1 VPELA
6 ELLKPQARVR
16 VLKAGDPDP
25 EGRCVVYWMQ
35 RAQRGLDNPALE
47 HAIAI
52 GNALKRPV
60 VAVFGLTEH
69 YPGAEARHYQ
79 FLIEGLID
87 ARDALESK
95 GVPLVVRIGPPNE
108 VVAGLV
114 REVRPALVV
123 GDENP
128 VKVGQHWRH
137 KLAEETEVPIRL
149 VDADV
154 VVPSGLFP
162 KEEYAARTLR
172 LKMHRIWEPFFEPQK
187 NTKAKVPYPKGSI
200 PSGESL
206 ADPAALL
213 VRLKS
218 RGVAPVIGYKGGT
231 VEALSRLKRFVKDRL
246 PVYATAR
253 NEPTPYMTSEL
264 SAHLHY
270 GHIGPHTMALAAR
283 NSGAPEA
290 DKAAF
295 LEELV
300 VRRELAINF
309 VWRNPDYDRYQGCPA
324 WALKTLAK
332 HAADPRPFGYTRE
345 QMEAGETG
353 DPLWNAA
360 QKEMVYT
367 GRMHNYLRMY
377 WGKKILEWCPDPEG
391 AFDFCL
397 EMNNRWFLCGR
408 DPNGYAGVAWAI
420 GGKHDRPWGE
430 RPIYGMVRSM
440 SYQSTRKKFDSDG
453 YIARVRDIE
462 KGLRKV
468 ES

>member
-6 ELLKPQARVR
+6 ELLKPQSRIR

-25 EGRCVVYWMQ
+25 DGRCVVYWMQ
-35 RAQRGLDNPALE
+35 RAQRGDDNPALE
-47 HAIAI
+47 HAVAI
-52 GNALKRPV
+52 GNALKLPV

-69 YPGAEARHYQ
+69 YPGAETRHYQ
-79 FLIEGLID
+79 FLIEGLVD
-87 ARDALESK
+87 ARDALGAK
-95 GVPLVVRIGPPNE
+95 GIPLVVRIGQPNE
-108 VVAGLV
+108 VASGLI

-128 VKVGQHWRH
+128 VRVAQGWRDQ
-137 KLAEETEVPIRL
+137 LAGEIQVPLRL

-154 VVPSGLFP
+154 VVPSALFP

-172 LKMHRIWEPFFEPQK
+172 LKMHRIWEPFFEPLK
-187 NTKAKVPYPKGSI
+187 NTRAKVPFPKESI

-206 ADPAALL
+206 DDPAALL

-218 RGVAPVIGYKGGT
+218 RGVAPVIGYTGGSK
-231 VEALSRLKRFVKDRL
+231 EAAWRLKRFVAERL
-246 PVYATAR
+246 PEYATAR

-270 GHIGPHTMALAAR
+270 GHIGPLTMAMAAR
-283 NSGAPEA
+283 GADAPEA

-295 LEELV
+295 IEELV

-309 VWRNPDYDRYQGCPA
+309 VWRNPDYDRFQGCPA

-332 HAADPRPFGYTRE
+332 HAVDPRPVVYSAE

-360 QKEMVYT
+360 QTEMVYT

-377 WGKKILEWCPDPEG
+377 WGKKILEWCPDPET
-391 AFDFCL
+391 AFSFCL
-397 EMNNRWFLCGR
+397 EQNNRWFMCGR
-408 DPNGYAGVAWAI
+408 DPNGFAGVAWAI
-420 GGKHDRPWGE
+420 GGKHDRPWIE
-430 RPIYGMVRSM
+430 RPIFGMVRYM

-453 YIARVRDIE
+453 YIARVREIE
-462 KGLRKV
+462 RGERKV